1 MYIHSVCSISRLPLI
16 KTNIPLPELSAEL
29 PSDVQEPHYADYIPG
44 MQSRRMS
51 KGLKMGLTAA
61 LDCLQSSG
69 VDAARLKAI
78 EVGTSYGLLKD
89 SETFLDNMITHQ
101 ETALTP
107 TAFIQSTHNT
117 VAGAIALSLKSQ
129 VHNMTFTQRGHSF
142 ESAVKDTE
150 LILATTQGNDG
161 YVLLGGVEE
170 KNDTLEWLLKGNEGT
185 SLQAGEG
192 AAFLLLSNEAAGA
205 LCQLKATT
213 IFKTNNQD
221 TASAQINQIM
231 SGYPC
236 REGRECPVIIWNS
249 LNPGVLNYTYKIT
262 DISGTVAYNPTGAAL
277 ALVIGAKTCQ
287 EQQCPVIVVNQF
299 KEYWSVFELV

>member
-16 KTNIPLPELSAEL
+16 KTGTPFPEPEGNFAAEL
-29 PSDVQEPHYADYIPG
+29 QEPDYAAYIPP

-61 LDCLQSSG
+61 LDCLQASG
-69 VDAARLKAI
+69 IDPEQLIAI

-89 SETFLDNMITHQ
+89 SETFLDNMIVHQ

-117 VAGAIALSLKSQ
+117 VSGTIALSLKSH
-129 VHNMTFTQRGHSF
+129 VHNMTFSQKGHSF

-150 LILATTQGNDG
+150 LILSGADTGF
-161 YVLLGGVEE
+161 VLLGGVEE
-170 KNDTLEWLLKGNEGT
+170 KIPVLEWLLTTGGKKQ
-185 SLQAGEG
+185 LPAGEG
-192 AAFLLLSNEAAGA
+192 ASFLLLSNEPGNAI
-205 LCQLKATT
+205 CQLTATRT
-213 IFKTNNQD
+213 FKTKNPDIAAEQLKEIIGNH
-221 TASAQINQIM
+221 S
-231 SGYPC
+231 C
-236 REGRECPVIIWNS
+236 RESGQCPVIIWNS
-249 LNPGVLNYTYKIT
+249 LNPGILNYTSRIV
-262 DISGTVAYNPTGAAL
+262 DVSGIIGYNPTGAAQ

-287 EQQCPVIVVNQF
+287 QEQIPVIVINQF